1 MSTNL
6 SKTKKCKGCGK
17 TLSTNIND
25 LAYTPNLKLDYCQR
39 CFRLKHY
46 GINSHKELS
55 TLTVGNVLNN
65 LRIVN
70 RDWIIL
76 INDILNVDF
85 EVIEKYKNH
94 PKICF
99 IFNKADL
106 VVNSFNYLNIQNRL
120 TKMLVN
126 LNIKKPIV
134 IISSANNNYGIRKIF
149 EFIKERE
156 LSEKIYFIGKT
167 NSGKSSIINALI
179 KYAGSIVK
187 PLTISNQPN
196 TTIDIKQIK
205 LQKHSIIDTPGYHSE
220 HSILSNLTDLKD
232 VGSFQNKQHIK
243 PITFQIHQ
251 SQSFILDNLLWITAE
266 INNLGS
272 VIFYLPNRLK
282 VQRTKPENLNRNL
295 NNVLNKTLKV
305 NDTIRETKYHDL
317 KSQNKYN
324 LMIEGLGMI
333 VVKGVKK
340 LTINTFQNVR
350 VTLLEDWI
358 I

>member
-1 MSTNL
+1 
-6 SKTKKCKGCGK
+6 
-17 TLSTNIND
+17 
-25 LAYTPNLKLDYCQR
+25 
-39 CFRLKHY
+39 
-46 GINSHKELS
+46 
-55 TLTVGNVLNN
+55 
-65 LRIVN
+65 
-70 RDWIIL
+70 L

-106 VVNSFNYLNIQNRL
+106 VVNSFNYSNIQNRL

-220 HSILSNLTDLKD
+220 HSILSNLTDLKG

-251 SQSFILDNLLWITAE
+251 SQSFILDNLL
-266 INNLGS
+266 
-272 VIFYLPNRLK
+272 
-282 VQRTKPENLNRNL
+282 
-295 NNVLNKTLKV
+295 
-305 NDTIRETKYHDL
+305 
-317 KSQNKYN
+317 
-324 LMIEGLGMI
+324 
-333 VVKGVKK
+333 
-340 LTINTFQNVR
+340 
-350 VTLLEDWI
+350 
-358 I
+358 